1 MIECGV
7 TNKKQQTKV
16 AQYTTTTFEIER
28 VDKESEKVDNLTK
41 IEQSFKPSPSRK
53 PSNQNAKISQIQGA
67 AMAAKTALMQMKSF
81 HTPQETRNITPQGES

>member
-41 IEQSFKPSPSRK
+41 IEQSFDKKHSPSRK

-67 AMAAKTALMQMKSF
+67 AMAAKTALM
-81 HTPQETRNITPQGES
+81 

>member
-67 AMAAKTALMQMKSF
+67 AMAAKTALM
-81 HTPQETRNITPQGES
+81 